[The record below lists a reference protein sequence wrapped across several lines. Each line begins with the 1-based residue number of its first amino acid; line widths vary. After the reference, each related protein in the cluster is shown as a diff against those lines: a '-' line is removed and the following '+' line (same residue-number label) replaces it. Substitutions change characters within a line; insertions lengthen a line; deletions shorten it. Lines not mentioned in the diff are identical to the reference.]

1 MGLETD
7 GKKGGEEVVG
17 SVEGRGKVASLCSMD
32 SGAPGLIAR
41 SVFPSVM
48 PGIVSSLEAT

>member
-1 MGLETD
+1 MVLETD

-17 SVEGRGKVASLCSMD
+17 SVEGHGKITSLCSMD
-32 SGAPGLIAR
+32 SGVPGLTAR